1 MATQGNANNEG
12 ESSNNNNQQLDSTL
26 ARMAKFFDEQR
37 IRWNGGG
44 RAGAKVTNDLAS
56 ERFQKF
62 NSPKYDGEPSVEV
75 AEKWIESIEKI
86 YKALRY
92 SDARKVAFAKFQLA
106 GPTRDWWRVAKE
118 KLQAEVRH

>member
-1 MATQGNANNEG
+1 MATEGNANNEG

-26 ARMAKFFDEQR
+26 AKMVEFFDEQR

-44 RAGAKVTNDLAS
+44 RFGATVTDDMAL

-62 NSPKYDGEPSVEV
+62 NPPTYGGEPSVET

-86 YKALRY
+86 YKALSY
-92 SDARKVAFAKFQLA
+92 NDARKVAFAEF
-106 GPTRDWWRVAKE
+106 
-118 KLQAEVRH
+118 